1 MQFSNRTVLIKRGKH
16 SVRKQRSDGQETRQN
31 LLAAASEIFAAK
43 GFRETTIAEICRQA
57 AANTAAISYHFGSKE
72 ALYVE
77 SWRYAF
83 TQSLSI
89 YPPDGNIPPEAPA
102 EERLRGW
109 ILSIMRRIIDPQSH
123 DFDICH
129 KEMANPTG
137 LLAKPMQESVEP
149 IFKGLTLLVS
159 ELLDKAPQE
168 PEVQLCAMSIR
179 AQCFGPLLYAR
190 RRKSAQDLPT
200 TGIEPLLDDVEKLAD
215 HVSRFSL
222 AGIRALR
229 SRDPHQSHNEADS

>member
-1 MQFSNRTVLIKRGKH
+1 M
-16 SVRKQRSDGQETRQN
+16 RKQRSDGQETRRN
-31 LLAAASEIFAAK
+31 LLAAASEIFARK
-43 GFRETTIAEICRQA
+43 GFRDTTIAEICKQA
-57 AANTAAISYHFGSKE
+57 GANTAAISYHFGSKE

-83 TQSLSI
+83 TRSLSI
-89 YPPDGNIPPEAPA
+89 YPPDGGIPPGAPA
-102 EERLRGW
+102 EERLHGR
-109 ILSIMRRIIDPQSH
+109 IRAIMRRIIDPQSH
-123 DFDICH
+123 DFDIFH

-159 ELLDKAPQE
+159 ELLGKEPQE
-168 PEVQLCAMSIR
+168 PEVRLCAMSIR
-179 AQCFGPLLYAR
+179 AQCFGPLLHAR

-200 TGIEPLLDDVEKLAD
+200 TCIESLLDDVEELAD
-215 HVSRFSL
+215 HVTRFSL

-229 SRDPHQSHNEADS
+229 PQHPQQSHNEVGS

>member
-1 MQFSNRTVLIKRGKH
+1 M
-16 SVRKQRSDGQETRQN
+16 RKQRSDGQETRRN
-31 LLAAASEIFAAK
+31 LLAAASEIFARK
-43 GFRETTIAEICRQA
+43 GFRDTTIAEICKQA
-57 AANTAAISYHFGSKE
+57 GANTAAISYHFGSKE

-83 TQSLSI
+83 TRSLSI
-89 YPPDGNIPPEAPA
+89 YPPDGGIPPGAPA
-102 EERLRGW
+102 QERLHGR
-109 ILSIMRRIIDPQSH
+109 ILAIMRRIIDPQSH
-123 DFDICH
+123 DFDIFH

-159 ELLDKAPQE
+159 ELLGKEPQE

-179 AQCFGPLLYAR
+179 AQCFGPLLHAR
-190 RRKSAQDLPT
+190 RRKSAQELPT
-200 TGIEPLLDDVEKLAD
+200 TCIESLPDDVEELAD
-215 HVSRFSL
+215 HVTRFSL

-229 SRDPHQSHNEADS
+229 PQHPQQSDNEVGS